1 MKEKTPS
8 YNRLTYSERKSI
20 EAGLYSRKGC
30 REIARSI
37 ERSPSVVNNEIRRNR
52 TWADKSA
59 KGIRV
64 PGDAN
69 ICDCN
74 HLDRWPWVCN
84 SCFTFPRACGRK
96 KRCEYRAIY
105 AQRIS
110 DERASS
116 SRRGLNVRECDFERI
131 SFTIRSDISRGLSPE
146 QICMA
151 HPHLSLCPSTLYR
164 WIEKGYFGMSNMD
177 LRRKVGYK
185 PRKTS
190 KRVVST
196 SHGKDRSYAAFCTL
210 DESVHVNTAEMDT
223 VLGTKQDSK
232 CILTLY
238 IRACHM
244 QIAMLLKEKS
254 AEAVAATLDALE
266 NAIGKDTFKVL
277 FGVILTD
284 NGGEFADT
292 KTLERSVFDCKPRTK
307 VYYCDIRA
315 SNQKGAC
322 EKNHSEIRKF
332 LPKGKGIS
340 FDKLDC
346 KDMSCLMSYLNSE
359 PRPSLM
365 GMTPLQMLKAAKP
378 REAKAL
384 TDALGIEEI
393 PYEKHEISIKAINDE
408 RCKRGLDDLI

>member
-1 MKEKTPS
+1 MEKRTSS
-8 YNRLTYSERKSI
+8 YNRLTYSERRSI
-20 EAGLYSRKGC
+20 ESGLGSHKSC

-37 ERSPSVVNNEIRRNR
+37 GRSPSVVNDEIRRNR

-64 PGDAN
+64 PEDAN
-69 ICDCN
+69 ICDCS
-74 HLDRWPWVCN
+74 HLDRWPWSCN
-84 SCFTFPRACGRK
+84 GCFTFPKACGRK

-116 SRRGLNVRECDFERI
+116 SRRGLNIRECDFERI
-131 SFTIRSDISRGLSPE
+131 AFTIRSDISRGLSPE
-146 QICMA
+146 QICLA

-190 KRVVST
+190 KKVVST
-196 SHGKDRSYAAFCTL
+196 SHGPDKSYQAFCAL
-210 DESVHVNTAEMDT
+210 DEGFRANAAEMDT
-223 VLGTKQDSK
+223 VLGIKRDSK

-244 QIAMLLKEKS
+244 QLAMLLEEKS
-254 AEAVAATLDALE
+254 AEAVTAALDALE
-266 NAIGKDTFKVL
+266 NAIGKDTFKTL
-277 FGVILTD
+277 FGIILTD
-284 NGGEFADT
+284 NGTEFADT
-292 KTLERSVFDCKPRTK
+292 ESLERSVFDCKLRTK
-307 VYYCDIRA
+307 VYYCDVRA

-322 EKNHSEIRKF
+322 EKNHSELRKF

-346 KDMSCLMSYLNSE
+346 RDMSCLMSYLNSE

-378 REAKAL
+378 KEAQAL

-393 PYEKHEISIKAINDE
+393 PYDKLEISIKALNDA
-408 RCKRGLDDLI
+408 RRKRGLDNLI